1 MSITFNCNHCGR
13 KIEAQDTAGGKWAPC
28 PSCHNKIYVP
38 GPVEDV
44 DDLKLAPI
52 DETEEEQ
59 RKRLIQESYQIT
71 QAILEEKDTP
81 EGSETS
87 SAGAVEISDENL
99 TERVVAY
106 LRRMADGELERA
118 QKIAVGIKPHR
129 AQALEIVDRIALS
142 DMPDKQ
148 LADIP
153 PQVLSGMI
161 RNLRD
166 ELS

>member
-1 MSITFNCNHCGR
+1 MSITFHCNHCGK
-13 KIEAQDTAGGKWAPC
+13 KIEAKDSVGGKWAPC

-38 GPVEDV
+38 GLVEDI

-52 DETEEEQ
+52 DETEEER
-59 RKRLIQESYQIT
+59 RKRLIQESYLIT
-71 QAILEEKDTP
+71 QAILEEKDVP
-81 EGSETS
+81 EGSDMFS
-87 SAGAVEISDENL
+87 KGAIEISDENL

-118 QKIAVGIKPHR
+118 QNIAAGIKPHKV
-129 AQALEIVDRIALS
+129 QAMAIVDRIALS

-153 PQVLSGMI
+153 PQVLSGLI

>member
-1 MSITFNCNHCGR
+1 MSITFHCNHCGK
-13 KIEAQDTAGGKWAPC
+13 KIEAQDNAGGKWAPC
-28 PSCHNKIYVP
+28 PACHNKIYVP
-38 GPVEDV
+38 GLVEDV

-52 DETEEEQ
+52 DENEEER
-59 RKRLIQESYQIT
+59 RKRLIQESYQIN
-71 QAILEEKDTP
+71 QAILEEKDVP
-81 EGSETS
+81 EGSDMS
-87 SAGAVEISDENL
+87 SPGAVEVSDENL
-99 TERVVAY
+99 SERIVTY

-118 QKIAVGIKPHR
+118 QSIAAGIKPHR
-129 AQALEIVDRIALS
+129 AQAMAIVDRIAFS

>member
-1 MSITFNCNHCGR
+1 MSITFHCNHCGR
-13 KIEAQDTAGGKWAPC
+13 KIEAPDSAGGKWAPC
-28 PSCHNKIYVP
+28 PSCHNKIYIP
-38 GPVEDV
+38 GVVEDV

-52 DETEEEQ
+52 DETGEER
-59 RKRLIQESYQIT
+59 RKRLIQESYQIN
-71 QAILEEKDTP
+71 QAILEQRDVP
-81 EGSETS
+81 EGSGMPS
-87 SAGAVEISDENL
+87 QGVAEISDENL
-99 TERVVAY
+99 TERIVTY

-118 QKIAVGIKPHR
+118 QSIAAGIKPHR
-129 AQALEIVDRIALS
+129 AQAMEIVDRIALS
-142 DMPDKQ
+142 DMPDKE